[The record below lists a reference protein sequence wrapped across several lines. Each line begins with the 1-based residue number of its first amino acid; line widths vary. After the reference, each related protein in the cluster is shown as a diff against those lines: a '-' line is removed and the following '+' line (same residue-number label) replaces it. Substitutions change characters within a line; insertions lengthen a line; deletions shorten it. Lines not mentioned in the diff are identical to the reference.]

1 MKPDSL
7 DVKGYYDEKK
17 KRCFAKAIMFISLPN
32 GKSKMFVGKG
42 DTIKYD
48 GDVENKEY
56 AIALASARAVKEVYR
71 QYIDFLL
78 MYSHRFSNNKVK
90 KTVLAEQ
97 IFKEQMS
104 NLREHIPHNPSKSS
118 EIHITNKG
126 IDTLHDLIG
135 GMANPIFTKGMM
147 GK

>member
-48 GDVENKEY
+48 GDVENEEY

-78 MYSHRFSNNKVK
+78 MYSHRFNSVK
-90 KTVLAEQ
+90 KPHKQ
-97 IFKEQMS
+97 P
-104 NLREHIPHNPSKSS
+104 REFTATEYAATKGKID
-118 EIHITNKG
+118 TG
-126 IDTLHDLIG
+126 IDNLLSLIG
-135 GMANPIFTKGMM
+135 GFANPIFTKGMM
-147 GK
+147 NK

>member
-7 DVKGYYDEKK
+7 DVKGYYDGKN
-17 KRCFAKAIMFISLPN
+17 KRCFAKVIMVISLPN
-32 GKSKMFVGKG
+32 GKTKTFIGKG

-48 GDVENKEY
+48 GDVENEEY
-56 AIALASARAVKEVYR
+56 AIALASARAVREVYR

-78 MYSHRFSNNKVK
+78 MYSHRFNSVK
-90 KTVLAEQ
+90 KPKKQ
-97 IFKEQMS
+97 
-104 NLREHIPHNPSKSS
+104 PH
-118 EIHITNKG
+118 EMTATEYAATKG
-126 IDTLHDLIG
+126 KIDTGLDNLLGLIG